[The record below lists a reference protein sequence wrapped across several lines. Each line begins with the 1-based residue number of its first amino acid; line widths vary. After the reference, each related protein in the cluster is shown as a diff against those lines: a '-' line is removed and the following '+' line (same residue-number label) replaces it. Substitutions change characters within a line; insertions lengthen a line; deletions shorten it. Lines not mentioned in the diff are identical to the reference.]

1 MQERTREIRQA
12 NEKNEILLHSI
23 GDAVVAIDKDWN
35 IVMWNPIAT
44 LLTGWGQEEV
54 MGKPFRSFVRFL
66 KEQDRSENILFISEA
81 MLTRRVKNMENH
93 TVLIRKD
100 GSELP
105 VGDSAA
111 PIVDPTTNEVGG
123 AIIVFR
129 DVSADRDAQLI
140 RSSFAYASHQL
151 RTPVT
156 EALWSIE
163 VAKDEVKP
171 GPVKEKMETAYNP

>member
-1 MQERTREIRQA
+1 M
-12 NEKNEILLHSI
+12 
-23 GDAVVAIDKDWN
+23 VAIDKDWN

-54 MGKPFRSFVRFL
+54 MGKPFRSFVRFF
-66 KEQDRSENILFISEA
+66 ERTRSFRKYPLYFRGHVDASCEEHG
-81 MLTRRVKNMENH
+81 NH

-140 RSSFAYASHQL
+140 RSKLCLRVPSAQDASD
-151 RTPVT
+151 RSPV
-156 EALWSIE
+156 EH
-163 VAKDEVKP
+163 
-171 GPVKEKMETAYNP
+171 